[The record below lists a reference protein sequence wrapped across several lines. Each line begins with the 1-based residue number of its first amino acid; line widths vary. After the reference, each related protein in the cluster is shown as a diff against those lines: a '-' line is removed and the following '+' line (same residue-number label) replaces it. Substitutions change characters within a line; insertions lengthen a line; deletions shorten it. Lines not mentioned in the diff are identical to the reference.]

1 MHRRELA
8 TPRSS
13 AGRQNAPYARR
24 AHTACPTASTKLACQ
39 TRFLCPAGS
48 VAPVACPDDKCCPAG
63 TSAPVDCGGATVAE
77 IPTPATV
84 TTAAFNFSASLSMIG
99 KSAQQ
104 LSVAQDSAFSPAT

>member
-39 TRFLCPAGS
+39 TGFLCLASS
-48 VAPVACPDDKCCPAG
+48 VAPVACPYDKCCPAG
-63 TSAPVDCGGATVAE
+63 ISAPVDCGT
-77 IPTPATV
+77 
-84 TTAAFNFSASLSMIG
+84 AFNFSATLSKIG
-99 KSAQQ
+99 NRAKQ